1 MPTPTSVRIAGGA
14 IAAAVLGATVVLV
27 AQSASPRVTSV
38 PVCVKANGQ
47 VRVLVGGAATCDP
60 SEQRSDWTVGG
71 ELTDISIGEGLIGGR
86 NAGTFQLALDPEI
99 VQACTGCRGGRLF
112 AGFNNGPFA
121 IPPEA
126 ATTVA
131 TLHLPEG
138 SFAIFAKMTIANAID
153 DSVFADFDRVNCR
166 LAAGDD
172 FDEAV
177 VSVEERGDAALP
189 VGSNDTIGLNLV
201 HRFTEPGTAALTCF
215 ASDHMENIGA
225 RDLKII
231 AIEGSSLS
239 NVFLP
244 AP

>member
-1 MPTPTSVRIAGGA
+1 MNPRTTIRLVGGS

-27 AQSASPRVTSV
+27 AQSTSPRVTSV

-47 VRVLVGGAATCDP
+47 VRVLVGGAATCDV

-71 ELTDISIGEGLIGGR
+71 ELTDITIGEGLIGGR
-86 NAGTFQLALDPEI
+86 NASTFQLALDPQI
-99 VQACTGCRGGRLF
+99 LQACTGCRGGRLF
-112 AGFNNGPFA
+112 AGFNDGPLA
-121 IPPEA
+121 VPPESP
-126 ATTVA
+126 TTMA
-131 TLHLPEG
+131 TLDLPEG
-138 SFAIFAKMTIANAID
+138 SFAIFAKMTLANGVD
-153 DSVFADFDRVNCR
+153 DSIFADYDRVKCR

-172 FDEAV
+172 FDEALV
-177 VSVEERGDAALP
+177 VVEERGDAAFP
-189 VGSNDTIGLNLV
+189 AGNHDTIGLNLV
-201 HRFTEPGTAALTCF
+201 HRFTEPGTVTLTCF

-225 RDLKII
+225 SDLKVI